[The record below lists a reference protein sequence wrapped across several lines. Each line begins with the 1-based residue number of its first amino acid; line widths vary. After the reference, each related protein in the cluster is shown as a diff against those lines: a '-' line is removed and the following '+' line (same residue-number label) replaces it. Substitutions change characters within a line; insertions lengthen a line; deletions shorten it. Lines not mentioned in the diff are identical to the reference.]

1 MSRIKIVEHIEST
14 PEELDSVNENNRL
27 TLSEQLH
34 GRKPKRSKQNRNRS
48 DILSSEY
55 TLRGEQY

>member
-1 MSRIKIVEHIEST
+1 MITIKEKIKT
-14 PEELDSVNENNRL
+14 TDEEFQSVQENDRL

-34 GRKPKRSKQNRNRS
+34 GRKPKRSKQNRNKS

-55 TLRGEQY
+55 TLRGEQF